1 MSTFVGIGLGP
12 IQTGIFLAGAA
23 KGGFDR
29 IVIAEV
35 NDKLKAAVNAV
46 HSYAFTLEILSTY
59 GVSKISSHCE

>member
-1 MSTFVGIGLGP
+1 MSTFVGVGLGP

-35 NDKLKAAVNAV
+35 NEELKAAVNNC
-46 HSYAFTLEILSTY
+46 HSVTVNIAADDRVYTEVY
-59 GVSKISSHCE
+59 KNV